1 MAGLLVGLALALAA
15 SAASADEG
23 PPDAAYRARGLAAYA
38 KQDRVRLTHQR
49 DKGSNMGD
57 DAAEVARMRE
67 ALAWFRRAVDADP
80 TNAENHAY
88 VGNAHFR
95 LDEFGEA
102 KAAHETAASL
112 DPAAARYRSNLG
124 SLFAQRGRYAEA
136 LAYFQAAKALDP
148 SDGTLAKNYDS
159 AEMFLRFEQMV
170 EELEG
175 RGDGAHWDVAG
186 FVDGRNYSEKVEVTF
201 NHVLGNTLV
210 AHHQALHPVK
220 ARPGSK
226 VDLLRAYLA
235 DPDRNI
241 RDGDLLLFLDA
252 YDVLLL
258 PPARDLPAKFAAL
271 EDKLQAAVRRDPGPV
286 VRRLGSP
293 PRPPGSPPPTA
304 PPVPVAMT
312 RDGHDGDRAALH
324 EAMSASG
331 RSVKTAA
338 AEKRRIDM
346 LRRHEREPSGST
358 SEVALFAW
366 LNSHV
371 GVIHPLGA
379 FRIRW
384 DVVTSVVL
392 FACLLVTP
400 YQLCFIRADL
410 RPMDRMELL
419 NLAFDVVFLA
429 DFFLNFNTGYVDD
442 HGTVVKDHRRI
453 VKQYGLGRGRFGHDA
468 GWSKSTWV
476 ADYFNGGEARRHGED
491 EPAVDDHHDDHGH
504 RHYYRAFPAPM
515 ELYCVAM
522 YWAFTTLTTVGYGAR
537 CRSRAEMAVT
547 VVVQFAGTCILGYVM
562 GDVASMLTK
571 EEASSRMIRTASSPS
586 TRT

>member
-1 MAGLLVGLALALAA
+1 MAGLLVGLALAAAA

-67 ALAWFRRAVDADP
+67 ALAWFQRAVDADP

-95 LDEFGEA
+95 LDEFGGA
-102 KAAHETAASL
+102 KAAYERAVAL

-136 LAYFQAAKALDP
+136 LHYFQAAKALDP

-201 NHVLGNTLV
+201 TFVMEQRADLHERALGLLRPAVAARPDFAALSHVLGNTLV
-210 AHHQALHPVK
+210 ARHQALHPVRVRRGDPAPLLDE
-220 ARPGSK
+220 ARTVVGASLARGAALGAGACPADAAEATGTLRVVSVSSSRRLELDRLAASARRVGATLEVLGLGEPWRGLGSK

-271 EDKLQAAVRRDPGPV
+271 EIDEPGAVVFNSELACAPDGALRLAYPRLAPGEPFHFLNSGVYLGRVRDVRAMLDAVAADVAAHHVAFGADPFRFDDQRWRV
-286 VRRLGSP
+286 SASP
-293 PRPPGSPPPTA
+293 PFSRARAASRGASPGSTASTSRTRGACTSTRRRPSSRRSMPPADATASALSLLRLRVRSAPTA
-304 PPVPVAMT
+304 FTCSRPLPARMREISGEIAPA
-312 RDGHDGDRAALH
+312 
-324 EAMSASG
+324 SA
-331 RSVKTAA
+331 
-338 AEKRRIDM
+338 I
-346 LRRHEREPSGST
+346 
-358 SEVALFAW
+358 
-366 LNSHV
+366 
-371 GVIHPLGA
+371 
-379 FRIRW
+379 
-384 DVVTSVVL
+384 
-392 FACLLVTP
+392 
-400 YQLCFIRADL
+400 
-410 RPMDRMELL
+410 
-419 NLAFDVVFLA
+419 
-429 DFFLNFNTGYVDD
+429 
-442 HGTVVKDHRRI
+442 
-453 VKQYGLGRGRFGHDA
+453 
-468 GWSKSTWV
+468 
-476 ADYFNGGEARRHGED
+476 
-491 EPAVDDHHDDHGH
+491 
-504 RHYYRAFPAPM
+504 
-515 ELYCVAM
+515 
-522 YWAFTTLTTVGYGAR
+522 TTL
-537 CRSRAEMAVT
+537 
-547 VVVQFAGTCILGYVM
+547 
-562 GDVASMLTK
+562 
-571 EEASSRMIRTASSPS
+571 
-586 TRT
+586 

>member
-1 MAGLLVGLALALAA
+1 MKKPAGMAGLLVGLALAAAA

-67 ALAWFRRAVDADP
+67 ALAWFRKAVDADP

-102 KAAHETAASL
+102 KAAYEAAVAL

-136 LAYFQAAKALDP
+136 LHYFQAAKALDP

-201 NHVLGNTLV
+201 KFVMEQRADLHERALALLRPAVAARPDFAALSHVLGNTLV

-220 ARPGSK
+220 VRRGDPAPLLDEARTVVEASLARGAALGAGACPADAAEATGTLRVVSVSSSRRLELDRLAASARRVGATLEVLGLGEPWRGLGSK

-271 EDKLQAAVRRDPGPV
+271 EIDAPGAVVFNSELKLASSLNEWDDDPAVKVIKD
-286 VRRLGSP
+286 
-293 PRPPGSPPPTA
+293 
-304 PPVPVAMT
+304 
-312 RDGHDGDRAALH
+312 
-324 EAMSASG
+324 
-331 RSVKTAA
+331 
-338 AEKRRIDM
+338 
-346 LRRHEREPSGST
+346 LRRFT
-358 SEVALFAW
+358 SLLLGVFFTAHYAACAFAY
-366 LNSHV
+366 
-371 GVIHPLGA
+371 A
-379 FRIRW
+379 
-384 DVVTSVVL
+384 
-392 FACLLVTP
+392 A
-400 YQLCFIRADL
+400 Q
-410 RPMDRMELL
+410 
-419 NLAFDVVFLA
+419 
-429 DFFLNFNTGYVDD
+429 
-442 HGTVVKDHRRI
+442 GTTR
-453 VKQYGLGRGRFGHDA
+453 
-468 GWSKSTWV
+468 GWSKSGQHKRANFPTSKAHISAV
-476 ADYFNGGEARRHGED
+476 FHSFRLIFGRAIISRSGLEAWMFFPE
-491 EPAVDDHHDDHGH
+491 
-504 RHYYRAFPAPM
+504 RA
-515 ELYCVAM
+515 
-522 YWAFTTLTTVGYGAR
+522 
-537 CRSRAEMAVT
+537 RAEH
-547 VVVQFAGTCILGYVM
+547 
-562 GDVASMLTK
+562 
-571 EEASSRMIRTASSPS
+571 SR
-586 TRT
+586 

>member
-1 MAGLLVGLALALAA
+1 MKKPAGMAGLLVGLALAAAA

-67 ALAWFRRAVDADP
+67 ALAWFRKAVDADP

-102 KAAHETAASL
+102 KAAYEAAVAL

-136 LAYFQAAKALDP
+136 LHYFQAAKALDP

-201 NHVLGNTLV
+201 KFVMEQRADLHERALGLLRPAVAARPDFAALSHVLGNTLV

-220 ARPGSK
+220 VRRGDPAPLLDEARTVVEASLARGAALGAGACPADAAEATGTLRVVSVSSSRRLELDRLAASARRVGATLEVLGLGEPWRGLGSK

-235 DPDRNI
+235 DPDRDV

-271 EDKLQAAVRRDPGPV
+271 EVDEPGAVVFNSELACAPDGALRLAYPRLAPGEPFHFLNSGVYLGRVRDVRAMLDAVAADVAAHHVAFGADPFRFDDQRWFHRFHLAHPGRVHLDTTAAFFQTLHDTTVDDYALVDDGGAAALRSRVSGAAPAAVHGNGNGIDTFHALSKM
-286 VRRLGSP
+286 LG
-293 PRPPGSPPPTA
+293 
-304 PPVPVAMT
+304 
-312 RDGHDGDRAALH
+312 
-324 EAMSASG
+324 
-331 RSVKTAA
+331 
-338 AEKRRIDM
+338 
-346 LRRHEREPSGST
+346 
-358 SEVALFAW
+358 
-366 LNSHV
+366 
-371 GVIHPLGA
+371 
-379 FRIRW
+379 
-384 DVVTSVVL
+384 
-392 FACLLVTP
+392 
-400 YQLCFIRADL
+400 
-410 RPMDRMELL
+410 
-419 NLAFDVVFLA
+419 
-429 DFFLNFNTGYVDD
+429 
-442 HGTVVKDHRRI
+442 
-453 VKQYGLGRGRFGHDA
+453 DA
-468 GWSKSTWV
+468 GWPE
-476 ADYFNGGEARRHGED
+476 AAPGG
-491 EPAVDDHHDDHGH
+491 
-504 RHYYRAFPAPM
+504 
-515 ELYCVAM
+515 
-522 YWAFTTLTTVGYGAR
+522 
-537 CRSRAEMAVT
+537 
-547 VVVQFAGTCILGYVM
+547 
-562 GDVASMLTK
+562 VAST
-571 EEASSRMIRTASSPS
+571 SSPIPQH
-586 TRT
+586 RAAA